1 MTMTEKQRLTMSKQR
16 YDSYINRYETFRD
29 LMNEHKI
36 DIKTLAKQLDY
47 NFLLNQL
54 QAYYDGTSFI
64 VRQASYDKLI
74 KAINEI
80 VKNKPNDDPID
91 QYNLSTLKRHGNV
104 LLNKKHK
111 KNLDNIKSFLSHL
124 GLDCSACK
132 DCGDSGII
140 LFKESSNGMYYL
152 CCNYCNCNTGIN
164 LRQKHNTKDVDK

>member
-124 GLDCSACK
+124 GLDCRAIITK
-132 DCGDSGII
+132 EGDLI
-140 LFKESSNGMYYL
+140 LEDKKVFKTQFAVGRL
-152 CCNYCNCNTGIN
+152 
-164 LRQKHNTKDVDK
+164 K